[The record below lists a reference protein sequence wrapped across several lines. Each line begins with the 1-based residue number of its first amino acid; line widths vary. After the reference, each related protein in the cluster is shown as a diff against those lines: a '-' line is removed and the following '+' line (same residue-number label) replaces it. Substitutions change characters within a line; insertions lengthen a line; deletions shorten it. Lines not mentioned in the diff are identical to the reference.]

1 MDKTHYYHLSGSFD
15 GLSDGGQQHHY
26 FKSSF
31 AKSMALETT
40 KSLNSDLDLM
50 TGNNG
55 DGRYNTIGSQ
65 RQVNRRNS
73 QKSESNENKESF
85 EFIKKEYKHLQKL
98 YDDLSAK
105 HEKLMRKDAND
116 QEAPC
121 IELTLAK
128 SQVDTLQWQ
137 LKQVEASNQMYK
149 AVLEQV
155 SKFLEKAHTS
165 LNTVHDKPNL
175 PVKHRRPPLKSGREE
190 YTEKLSQEAY
200 RLYRTVQSIIH
211 TKEPDLVQ
219 HLTPCYSTLFE
230 KNSNSSLCSCDS
242 LPTVCNGIKC
252 LEVSSS
258 SSNHSETSIK
268 GSDFFKKETKLQ
280 KNNNNIAAEDESGF
294 SSISSHD
301 NNNSPTYPELG
312 LPPTGH
318 MPVDKFSRRWSSV
331 STTPINQSFNYHTTG
346 SSNTSTPIKVC
357 WV

>member
-1 MDKTHYYHLSGSFD
+1 MDRDDRRHVLSGSFD
-15 GLSDGGQQHHY
+15 GLSDDDGHHHR

-40 KSLNSDLDLM
+40 KSLGFDLNL
-50 TGNNG
+50 TGN
-55 DGRYNTIGSQ
+55 DHRHRYNTIGSQ

-73 QKSESNENKESF
+73 QRLESNNDNKESF
-85 EFIKKEYKHLQKL
+85 EFIRKEYNNLQKL
-98 YDDLSAK
+98 YDDLRAK
-105 HEKLMRKDAND
+105 HEKLVRNDAND
-116 QEAPC
+116 QAPS

-165 LNTVHDKPNL
+165 LNNIQDKPNL
-175 PVKHRRPPLKSGREE
+175 PIRNRRLSLKSNKEE
-190 YTEKLSQEAY
+190 YAEKLSLEAF

-230 KNSNSSLCSCDS
+230 KNSNSSNCSCDS
-242 LPTVCNGIKC
+242 LPAVCNGVKC

-258 SSNHSETSIK
+258 SSNHSDTSTK
-268 GSDFFKKETKLQ
+268 GSDFFKKETKQ
-280 KNNNNIAAEDESGF
+280 KNNVVEDESGF

-301 NNNSPTYPELG
+301 NSNSPTYPELG

-318 MPVDKFSRRWSSV
+318 LPIHKFSRRWSSV

-346 SSNTSTPIKVC
+346 SSNASTPIKVC

>member
-1 MDKTHYYHLSGSFD
+1 MERNHYLSGSFD
-15 GLSDGGQQHHY
+15 GLSNGDHDHHQRQY

-40 KSLNSDLDLM
+40 KSLNFADLDL
-50 TGNNG
+50 TGKE
-55 DGRYNTIGSQ
+55 RYNTIGSQ
-65 RQVNRRNS
+65 RQ
-73 QKSESNENKESF
+73 
-85 EFIKKEYKHLQKL
+85 L
-98 YDDLSAK
+98 YDDLRSK
-105 HEKLMRKDAND
+105 HEKLMQKDAID
-116 QEAPC
+116 QAPC

-165 LNTVHDKPNL
+165 LNTNLDKPNL
-175 PVKHRRPPLKSGREE
+175 PIKNRRPSLKSNRGE
-190 YTEKLSQEAY
+190 YTEKLSLEAY

-242 LPTVCNGIKC
+242 LMAVCNGVKC

-258 SSNHSETSIK
+258 SSNHSETSTK
-268 GSDFFKKETKLQ
+268 GSDFFKKETKQ
-280 KNNNNIAAEDESGF
+280 KNVIEDESGF

-301 NNNSPTYPELG
+301 NSNSPTYPELG

-318 MPVDKFSRRWSSV
+318 FPIDKVSRRWSSV

-346 SSNTSTPIKVC
+346 STNTSPPIKVC

>member
-1 MDKTHYYHLSGSFD
+1 MERNHYLSGSFD
-15 GLSDGGQQHHY
+15 GLSDGDRDQHHVLNQRQY

-40 KSLNSDLDLM
+40 KSLNFADLDL
-50 TGNNG
+50 TGNE
-55 DGRYNTIGSQ
+55 RYNTVGSHRQANRRLSQ
-65 RQVNRRNS
+65 RF
-73 QKSESNENKESF
+73 ETNENSESF
-85 EFIKKEYKHLQKL
+85 EFIRKEYKHLQNL
-98 YDDLSAK
+98 YDDLRSK
-105 HEKLMRKDAND
+105 HEKLMHKDAND
-116 QEAPC
+116 QAPC

-165 LNTVHDKPNL
+165 LNTNHDKPNL
-175 PVKHRRPPLKSGREE
+175 PIKNRPSLKSNRGE
-190 YTEKLSQEAY
+190 YTEKLSLEAY

-242 LPTVCNGIKC
+242 LPAVCNGVKC

-268 GSDFFKKETKLQ
+268 GSDFFKKETKQ
-280 KNNNNIAAEDESGF
+280 KNNVIEDESGF

-301 NNNSPTYPELG
+301 NSNSPTYPELG

-318 MPVDKFSRRWSSV
+318 FPIDKVSRRWSSV
-331 STTPINQSFNYHTTG
+331 SSTPINQSFNYHTTG
-346 SSNTSTPIKVC
+346 SSNTSPPIKVC

>member
-1 MDKTHYYHLSGSFD
+1 
-15 GLSDGGQQHHY
+15 
-26 FKSSF
+26 
-31 AKSMALETT
+31 MALETT
-40 KSLNSDLDLM
+40 KSLNFDLDL
-50 TGNNG
+50 TGNE
-55 DGRYNTIGSQ
+55 RYNTVGSR
-65 RQVNRRNS
+65 RQVNRRNP
-73 QKSESNENKESF
+73 QRLESNENRESF

-98 YDDLSAK
+98 YEDLSVK

-116 QEAPC
+116 QTSPC

-149 AVLEQV
+149 AVMEQV
-155 SKFLEKAHTS
+155 SKFLEKAYTS
-165 LNTVHDKPNL
+165 LNISDVKPNL
-175 PVKHRRPPLKSGREE
+175 PIKNRRLSLKSNNREDH
-190 YTEKLSQEAY
+190 TEKLSQEAY

-230 KNSNSSLCSCDS
+230 KNSNSSICSCDS
-242 LPTVCNGIKC
+242 SLSTVCNGIKC

-258 SSNHSETSIK
+258 SSNHSEASTK
-268 GSDFFKKETKLQ
+268 GLDFFKKETKP
-280 KNNNNIAAEDESGF
+280 KNNVAEDESGF

-301 NNNSPTYPELG
+301 NNSSPTYPELG

-318 MPVDKFSRRWSSV
+318 LPIDKFSRRWSSV
-331 STTPINQSFNYHTTG
+331 SSAPINQSFNYHATG
-346 SSNTSTPIKVC
+346 STNTSTPVKVC